1 MASYANTFI
10 DGSLNCTFDISSS
23 AGITNSDLTLSWYRD
38 DLEGKDYCVV
48 QFKTI
53 GKTYEWVTPGLVS
66 SIDILL
72 IGGGGRGGRGNW
84 YGGGGGAGGFIET
97 NTAVVPTYTYQIS
110 VGKGATYSPSANSE
124 NSTFSYNSSNI
135 FTALG
140 GGNGAGLAGNATTGG
155 SGGGSSNNGN
165 AALASDPTQGNSGGG
180 CCGDAASPPGVGSG
194 GGGAGGSGS
203 SGTPNGN
210 GGAGGAGK
218 SSTIT
223 GTIATFAGGGGGI
236 KNQDGASTGSGG
248 LGGGGSAASGRGTAV
263 GQAGQVNTGSGGG
276 ASSNQYSNA
285 VPGDGGTGIVIIRYE
300 IDLTAPSLSAT
311 SFTVNENLSAPY
323 TAATITLSESSTIS
337 TVSGADSA
345 SFTLLFPDSTTVVI
359 NFNAPPDFEIPIASG
374 GGNDYQ
380 ISFIATDLAGNGT
393 SAQLIT
399 ITVSDVLDTSAFN
412 GLSLAGAATS
422 ASYRTAIL
430 ITADISVASKVTFK
444 LNGKVIPGCK
454 RRLATGSESSFTV
467 TCNWRPS
474 MRGSV
479 TLVATANPIASGIP
493 NATASP
499 VKVFVNKRTGLRGG

>member
-1 MASYANTFI
+1 MKKTLILILSIFFASTFLNPIAAQAVDGTGLSLSFKTLSGWSTPPSAVTSGACATTTDYLNYDWGSGSPLGAAGCGTDNFVGYGTGYILAPYTGTVSFCAQTDDQSYLKINNQVVI
-10 DGSLNCTFDISSS
+10 DDPTAHGPSTGQNCNGTGSLEMV
-23 AGITNSDLTLSWYRD
+23 AGNYYPI
-38 DLEGKDYCVV
+38 EA
-48 QFKTI
+48 
-53 GKTYEWVTPGLVS
+53 WVHE
-66 SIDILL
+66 
-72 IGGGGRGGRGNW
+72 N
-84 YGGGGGAGGFIET
+84 GGGAVWRLLWSWPG
-97 NTAVVPTYTYQIS
+97 NTTKEIVPKINLY
-110 VGKGATYSPSANSE
+110 PSSFNPD
-124 NSTFSYNSSNI
+124 T
-135 FTALG
+135 
-140 GGNGAGLAGNATTGG
+140 
-155 SGGGSSNNGN
+155 
-165 AALASDPTQGNSGGG
+165 
-180 CCGDAASPPGVGSG
+180 
-194 GGGAGGSGS
+194 
-203 SGTPNGN
+203 
-210 GGAGGAGK
+210 
-218 SSTIT
+218 
-223 GTIATFAGGGGGI
+223 
-236 KNQDGASTGSGG
+236 
-248 LGGGGSAASGRGTAV
+248 
-263 GQAGQVNTGSGGG
+263 
-276 ASSNQYSNA
+276 
-285 VPGDGGTGIVIIRYE
+285 
-300 IDLTAPSLSAT
+300 TAPSLSAT

-337 TVSGADSA
+337 SVSGADSA
-345 SFTLLFPDSTTVVI
+345 RFTLLFPDSTTVVI

-412 GLSLAGAATS
+412 GLSLAGAVTS